1 MTELLKGVRSFF
13 RSNKPAENAKPELP
27 RETRVNDVINKKK
40 HSITS
45 PFKSFTKG
53 SITNDSPKPKKT
65 PKKPTEPPPRAP
77 NSNAADPKQRTVRYG
92 IPDVEITHDRLART
106 LAEIREISAD
116 FDEDSE
122 AAIQEMLELTKPRE
136 IKAPETDSMSG
147 TNALNADE
155 LGTLADVFEDPDVVE
170 LMKELE
176 RLVPDPNDEETS
188 ISISSRRVD
197 AETALS
203 VSSKTGS
210 KPAGTEA
217 VKQDLDRL
225 LKEVEAKVPKPRP
238 LRRGQHPI
246 RQTIAPG
253 ISPEQAGVR
262 RRREITIKT
271 PEK

>member
-1 MTELLKGVRSFF
+1 MTELLKGVRNFF
-13 RSNKPAENAKPELP
+13 FSNKPAENAKSESP
-27 RETRVNDVINKKK
+27 REARVSDVINKKK

-45 PFKSFTKG
+45 PFKSFTRG
-53 SITNDSPKPKKT
+53 LITNASPKPKKT

-77 NSNAADPKQRTVRYG
+77 DSNAADPKQRTVRYG
-92 IPDVEITHDRLART
+92 IADVETTHDRLART
-106 LAEIREISAD
+106 LAEIREVSAD

-136 IKAPETDSMSG
+136 IKAPETESMSG

-155 LGTLADVFEDPDVVE
+155 LSALADVFEDPDVVE

>member
-1 MTELLKGVRSFF
+1 M
-13 RSNKPAENAKPELP
+13 
-27 RETRVNDVINKKK
+27 
-40 HSITS
+40 
-45 PFKSFTKG
+45 
-53 SITNDSPKPKKT
+53 
-65 PKKPTEPPPRAP
+65 
-77 NSNAADPKQRTVRYG
+77 
-92 IPDVEITHDRLART
+92 ART

-136 IKAPETDSMSG
+136 IKAPETESRSG

-155 LGTLADVFEDPDVVE
+155 LSALADVFDDDPDVVA